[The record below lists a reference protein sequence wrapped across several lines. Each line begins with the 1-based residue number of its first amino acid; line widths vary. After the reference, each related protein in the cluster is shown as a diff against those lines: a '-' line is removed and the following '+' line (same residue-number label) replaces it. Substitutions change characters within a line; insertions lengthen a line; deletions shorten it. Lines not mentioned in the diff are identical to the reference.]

1 MFEPT
6 VLNYLTEKL
15 ENVPVLMELPEVP
28 SADYPEFPYPLV
40 VIQNVGHTRDDFI
53 DRVSLAFQSYGSTL
67 YNAAALDEAVR
78 NAIDQIIKPVHQ
90 HSDQFRIVDLT
101 GRHGHEIMAMSSGKV
116 NDAEDMAMK

>member
-78 NAIDQIIKPVHQ
+78 NAIDQIIELSEVSGVYLTSNYEF
-90 HSDQFRIVDLT
+90 SDTRTKRYRYQCVYDFYF
-101 GRHGHEIMAMSSGKV
+101 
-116 NDAEDMAMK
+116 